1 VGTGRWTYWNRSLA
15 VELIDAII
23 VVIIAPV
30 VRPNLFLVGAMKCGT
45 STLHT
50 LLDLHPR
57 ITMSQ
62 PKEPGYFIDDADLKR
77 DTPLTSPLTEQQYLA
92 LFKWTSTLAYAG
104 ESSTYYT
111 KYPRLPCPAERIHAF
126 NTDSRILYLVRDPVD
141 RMASHYQHQG
151 GLGRRNHP
159 DIAKVLA
166 KDDNIWNV
174 TDYGMQIRRYIDIFG
189 RQRVLILSFEDMVRD
204 TSGFMSSV
212 FRWLDVEPIP
222 IPAERIDLSRPE
234 FNVSDASFLSPRFV
248 ALEGYKKLLVS
259 RLPTRVKELFRG
271 LYYRKHSR
279 RDVKNEFRTIS
290 TSYLGRLRQIR
301 DDIEQLQPGITASWQ
316 QY

>member
-1 VGTGRWTYWNRSLA
+1 M
-15 VELIDAII
+15 
-23 VVIIAPV
+23 
-30 VRPNLFLVGAMKCGT
+30 RPNLFLVGAMKCGT

-57 ITMSQ
+57 ITMSE

-77 DTPLTSPLTEQQYLA
+77 DTPLTTPLTEQQYLA
-92 LFKWTSTLAYAG
+92 LFKWTPDTAYAG

-151 GLGRRNHP
+151 ALGRRNHP

-174 TDYGMQIRRYIDIFG
+174 TDYALQIRRYINVFG

-204 TSGFMSSV
+204 TSGFMNSV
-212 FRWLDVEPIP
+212 LQWLDVEPMQIP
-222 IPAERIDLSRPE
+222 SARIDLSRPE
-234 FNVSDASFLSPRFV
+234 FNVSNTEFLSPRLV
-248 ALEGYKKLLVS
+248 ALEGAKQVLVGV
-259 RLPTRVKELFRG
+259 LPTRVKALFRG

-279 RDVKNEFRTIS
+279 KDVKNEFRTLS
-290 TSYLGRLRQIR
+290 TAYLARLRQIR
-301 DDIEQLQPGITASWQ
+301 DDIEQLQPGVTALWQ
-316 QY
+316 PY